1 MAATMRG
8 GGGLHRTPGGFRGLP
23 RKLRDLKAQLFEDA
37 AQSRAALTKAEREL
51 ARVQSETPR
60 YEALGRDLAEIRERN
75 HFADSIRATVQR
87 ETGSF

>member
-1 MAATMRG
+1 MPVHLYGHPAKMGALRALADKY
-8 GGGLHRTPGGFRGLP
+8 GLM
-23 RKLRDLKAQLFEDA
+23 LFEDA

-87 ETGSF
+87 ERGSF